1 MTELTA
7 GDLGSSVPRRG
18 TRFSRWLGRRLLAAL
33 GLRITGHM
41 PNFPKMMVIGAP
53 HTSNWDGVMAI
64 GMALALLL
72 LPVSSVIADRF
83 SYYLIPIQTMIFAR
97 LPFLPFR
104 QNAAFHAALPYVGL
118 LLVFTVWSQLSG
130 HFRECYIPY
139 QTWLLGSQSV
149 IR

>member
-64 GMALALLL
+64 GMALALSILATIYPSWRASTL
-72 LPVSSVIADRF
+72 DPVE
-83 SYYLIPIQTMIFAR
+83 
-97 LPFLPFR
+97 
-104 QNAAFHAALPYVGL
+104 ALRY
-118 LLVFTVWSQLSG
+118 
-130 HFRECYIPY
+130 E
-139 QTWLLGSQSV
+139 
-149 IR
+149 